1 MPPAEPLLA
10 ALPNPFVRYALA
22 TRPPF
27 LIVTLV
33 ACLIGLASAYASG
46 IALDAITAAVTVLFA
61 LVAHAGINVLNDY
74 YDALNGT
81 DAANTERVFPFTG
94 GSRFIQNGVL
104 TLRETGLFGAALF
117 AVVVPAGLWLTARS
131 GAQLIH
137 IGLAGLIVGWAY
149 SAPPLKLN
157 SRGLGEIC
165 VWAGFAIIA
174 IGTDFVQRGTLSAVP
189 LVAVTGYA
197 LLVMN
202 ILYINQFPD
211 RKADASA
218 GKHHWVVRLGPER
231 ARWGYPVIAAAAYL
245 WVLAAILRGAMPWLA
260 LVSLLPAVMSA
271 IAAGQLLRDASRP
284 QSLAPAIQLTIGAAA
299 LHGSLLAAALALSRL
314 LH

>member
-10 ALPNPFVRYALA
+10 ALPNPVLRYALA

-46 IALDAITAAVTVLFA
+46 IPVDAWTAAITVLFA

-81 DAANTERVFPFTG
+81 DDANTERVFPFTG

-104 TLRETGLFGAALF
+104 SLRETGWFGAALF
-117 AVVVPAGLWLTARS
+117 AVVVPAGLWLAARS
-131 GAQLIH
+131 GPQLIQV
-137 IGLAGLIVGWAY
+137 GLAGLIVGWAY

-157 SRGLGEIC
+157 SRGLGELC
-165 VWAGFAIIA
+165 VWAGFALIA
-174 IGTDFVQRGTLSAVP
+174 VGADFVQRGALDAAP
-189 LVAVTGYA
+189 LIAVTGYA

-211 RKADASA
+211 RKADATA
-218 GKHHWVVRLGPER
+218 GKRHWVVRLGAER
-231 ARWGYPVIAAAAYL
+231 ARYGYPLIAAGAYL
-245 WVLAAILRGAMPWLA
+245 WVLFAIVSGRLPWLA

-271 IAAGQLLRDASRP
+271 IAAAQLVRDAARP
-284 QSLAPAIQLTIGAAA
+284 QALAPAIQLTIGAAA
-299 LHGSLLAAALALSRL
+299 LHGSLLAVALALSRAL
-314 LH
+314 A